1 MIVLDSS
8 IYSSKHDDSLSTSVK
23 IITVVY
29 AGGVSL
35 MFMLIGQKYKNVTS
49 GGLPNVSVVSL
60 RHPTRV
66 HKECSC
72 LQYR

>member
-1 MIVLDSS
+1 MTVLDSS

-49 GGLPNVSVVSL
+49 GGLRNVSVVSP
-60 RHPTRV
+60 RHPT
-66 HKECSC
+66 
-72 LQYR
+72 